1 MSKKYVVHEDPVVRT
16 AGQYIAMAD
25 LAPFGFPDLWEQ
37 IWLGRREDG
46 LFVMQCVPFRI
57 YGLNLFDV
65 VRLDEDD
72 MLVEVVEKGGHRT
85 LRALLEAGLAPQVF
99 DEVAGG
105 IAAQARSA
113 GFALEWSGD
122 RHAAIDVPGDGDSA
136 SLVAFMDAHEGAG
149 TLFWEWSDA
158 EPFQAPQRGTAC

>member
-1 MSKKYVVHEDPVVRT
+1 MPKRYVVHEDPAVRT
-16 AGQYIAMAD
+16 ASQRIAMAD
-25 LAPFGFPDLWEQ
+25 LAPFGFPDLQEQ

-46 LFVMQCVPFRI
+46 LFVVQCVPFRI

-72 MLVEVVEKGGHRT
+72 VLVEVVEKGGHRT

-105 IAAQARSA
+105 ITEQARSG
-113 GFALEWSGD
+113 GFAVEWSGD
-122 RHAAIDVPGDGDSA
+122 RHAAIDVPADGDAA
-136 SLVAFMDAHEGAG
+136 SLVAFMDAHEEAG
-149 TLFWEWSDA
+149 RLFWEWSDSQ
-158 EPFQAPQRGTAC
+158 PFQGPQR